1 MKTKILFFKPLL
13 MLLLAVVF
21 MTAVIACS
29 NDNGG
34 GGDGDGDNLFNDTPV
49 VSFLGTRWTDNLL
62 PESFIDFDTP
72 TSLTLTGR
80 YWSRAG
86 SEIPGP
92 HYYEVANN
100 LASAA
105 ADPNIEGV
113 EPAVWIFTDTV
124 NRKGF
129 EFYLYKAKPETGK
142 RQRIVVYFTGHI
154 AQPREFYLLNE

>member
-1 MKTKILFFKPLL
+1 MKTKILFLKPLL
-13 MLLLAVVF
+13 MLVLTVVF
-21 MTAVIACS
+21 MTATIACS
-29 NDNGG
+29 LDDDGGGLG
-34 GGDGDGDNLFNDTPV
+34 GGDDLFDDTPV
-49 VSFLGTRWTDNLL
+49 TSFLGTRWTDNLL
-62 PESFIDFDTP
+62 PESFIDFDTS

-100 LASAA
+100 LAAAA
-105 ADPNIEGV
+105 ADPGIEGV

-129 EFYLYKAKPETGK
+129 EFYLYKAKPEKEK